1 MSGLALLTAPGF
13 GDGRIRHA
21 FTTRT
26 GGVSEGPYESLN
38 LSWSRGDDKARV
50 EENRRRAAQALGGVD
65 LVFMNQ
71 VHGATVLKVDA
82 KPQGRW
88 SSGEADA
95 HMTDV
100 PGLALAAQ
108 TADCVP
114 ILLFD
119 PVRPAVAA
127 IHSGWR
133 GTVKGVIAET
143 LAAMNAAYQTRP
155 DEIHAAIGPAISP
168 AHYRVGPEVLV
179 QFEALFGDLD
189 PGLAGPRDAEGGA
202 GLDVAEACRRQLIGA
217 GVRETSIT
225 RVENCTF
232 AERERFFS
240 CRRAAKDGHAGAFG
254 GQAGIL
260 TLCDT
265 KFSSKGG

>member
-1 MSGLALLTAPGF
+1 MSDLDFLTALGF

-50 EENRRRAAQALGGVD
+50 EENRRRSAQALGGVD

-114 ILLFD
+114 VLLFD

-133 GTVKGVIAET
+133 GTAKGVIAET
-143 LAAMNAAYQTRP
+143 LAAMNAAYQTVP
-155 DEIHAAIGPAISP
+155 EEIHAAIGPAISQKN
-168 AHYRVGPEVLV
+168 YRVGPEVLE

-189 PGLAGPRDAEGGA
+189 AGLAGPRDADGGA
-202 GLDVAEACRRQLIGA
+202 GLDVADACRRQLLSM
-217 GVRETSIT
+217 GVREAAIT
-225 RVENCTF
+225 RLDHCTY
-232 AERERFFS
+232 AEHQRFFS

-254 GQAGIL
+254 GQAGIIVL
-260 TLCDT
+260 T
-265 KFSSKGG
+265 S